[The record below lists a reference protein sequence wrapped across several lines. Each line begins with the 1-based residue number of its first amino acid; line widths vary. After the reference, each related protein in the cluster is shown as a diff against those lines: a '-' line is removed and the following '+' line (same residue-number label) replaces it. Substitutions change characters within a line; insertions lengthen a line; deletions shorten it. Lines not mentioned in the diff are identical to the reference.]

1 MDLALKLPFRTPNGK
16 DDKSPVLAPD
26 RSQLVTPANGARWLQ
41 AAREGRVFTGN
52 MAAAGAVI
60 PIYSGTAQVCGI
72 WNPFGSGVNVVPIRL
87 GMTYVDTT
95 GAAGGYVLAV
105 VLNAPGQLAT
115 AANITAF
122 TDGVLNTTIF
132 SGKVGSLVGPKARF
146 TPSAATVTAPI
157 ILRHLSVNQNAFTAD
172 GTGQMPFTNE
182 IEFHDLII
190 PPGVAV
196 FVAGNI
202 ATLAKLACSLTWA
215 EEPEQL

>member
-1 MDLALKLPFRTPNGK
+1 MDLALKLPFLGGSK
-16 DDKSPVLAPD
+16 DPAQPLLAPD

-52 MAAAGAVI
+52 MAAAGAVL
-60 PIYSGTAQVCGI
+60 PIYSNAAQVCGI

-87 GMTYVDTT
+87 GLTYVDTT
-95 GAAGGYVLAV
+95 GAAGGYVLAA

-122 TDGVLNTTIF
+122 TDGVLNTSIF
-132 SGKVGSLVGPKARF
+132 NAKVGDAKGPKARF

-157 ILRHLSVNQNAFTAD
+157 VLRHLSLDQNAFTAN
-172 GTGQMPFTNE
+172 GTGQMPFSNE
-182 IEFHDLII
+182 VAFDGDLII

-196 FVAGNI
+196 FIAGNI

-215 EEPEQL
+215 EEPATL